1 MKARKNYH
9 RGSSLLFLGFSVIA
23 FIVSYGIMFT
33 LMPMILGTFYSAAEN
48 VPIAS
53 AEWQTTYDET
63 EEVTRWLTP
72 LIPTIGIF
80 ILVIK
85 VMMVASVRGRD

>member
-1 MKARKNYH
+1 M
-9 RGSSLLFLGFSVIA
+9 SSLLFLGFSVIA

-33 LMPMILGTFYSAAEN
+33 LMPMILGTFYTAADN
-48 VPIAS
+48 VPIES
-53 AEWQTTYDET
+53 TEWAQTYEDT

-72 LIPTIGIF
+72 LIPTVGIF

-85 VMMVASVRGRD
+85 VLMVASVRGRD

>member
-1 MKARKNYH
+1 MRTRKNYH

-23 FIVSYGIMFT
+23 FIISYGIMFT
-33 LMPMILGTFYSAAEN
+33 LTPMILGTFYTAADN
-48 VPIAS
+48 VPIES
-53 AEWQTTYDET
+53 AEWAQTYEDT